1 MLLKCEVVKEDS
13 RLSGDGKTEYLS
25 CTVTE
30 IGADKTLLQHLE
42 YSLDQSEREL
52 KGKLLGKRVEIK
64 VVDIQDGFHGRPR
77 IYGSLR
83 MVAGGSAVGK

>member
-1 MLLKCEVVKEDS
+1 MLLKGEVVKEDS
-13 RLSGDGKTEYLS
+13 RLGGDGRTEYLS
-25 CTVTE
+25 ATVIET
-30 IGADKTLLQHLE
+30 GADKTLLQHLE

-52 KGKLLGKRVEIK
+52 KGKLLGKQVEIR

-83 MVAGGSAVGK
+83 VVTGAK